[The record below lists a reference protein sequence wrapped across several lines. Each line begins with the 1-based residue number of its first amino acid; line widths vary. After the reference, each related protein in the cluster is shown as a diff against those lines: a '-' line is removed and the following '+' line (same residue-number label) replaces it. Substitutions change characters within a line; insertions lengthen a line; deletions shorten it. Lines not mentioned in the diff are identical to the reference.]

1 MITQKGRCNMNA
13 LKRWRFHLRDK
24 GDFVLT
30 GVDRYGREVHI
41 PIQQENIQYVKLD
54 TSYLQINTKD
64 RLEGYLLWFK
74 DADMSK
80 AIAPMRAV
88 KRQPKQSTIDA
99 VYCMMAEVS
108 MYLCGIVKEVDKDYL
123 RRTKP
128 LNLFLNSASD
138 DEGAFNLDIAVEIL
152 LKAGAK
158 EKISP
163 LEKFI

>member
-1 MITQKGRCNMNA
+1 MVV
-13 LKRWRFHLRDK
+13 LKKWRFHLTDD
-24 GDFVLT
+24 GEFILT

-41 PIQQENIQYVKLD
+41 PVQQDNIQYVKLD

-99 VYCMMAEVS
+99 VYCMMAEAS
-108 MYLCGIVKEVDKDYL
+108 MYLCGLVKEVDKDYL

-158 EKISP
+158 EEIRP
-163 LEKFI
+163 LDKFI

>member
-1 MITQKGRCNMNA
+1 MSDDGSFI
-13 LKRWRFHLRDK
+13 
-24 GDFVLT
+24 LT
-30 GVDRYGREVHI
+30 GIGKYDRLVRI
-41 PIQQENIQYVKLD
+41 PIQQNNIEYAKLD
-54 TSYLQINTKD
+54 TSYLQLNMNNKI
-64 RLEGYLLWFK
+64 EGYLLWFK

-108 MYLCGIVKEVDKDYL
+108 MYLCGFVKEVDKYYL

-128 LNLFLNSASD
+128 LNLFFNSASD

-152 LKAGAK
+152 LKTGAK
-158 EKISP
+158 EEIRP
-163 LEKFI
+163 LDKFI

>member
-1 MITQKGRCNMNA
+1 MVVIK
-13 LKRWRFHLRDK
+13 KWRFHLKDK
-24 GDFVLT
+24 GDFILA
-30 GVDRYGREVHI
+30 GLDRYGREVHI
-41 PIQQENIQYVKLD
+41 PVQQDNIQYAKLD
-54 TSYLQINTKD
+54 TSYLQLNLKD
-64 RLEGYLLWFK
+64 KLVGYLLWFK

-108 MYLCGIVKEVDKDYL
+108 MYLCGFAQEVDKDYL
-123 RRTKP
+123 RGTKP
-128 LNLFLNSASD
+128 LNLFFSSASD

-152 LKAGAK
+152 LKTGAK

-163 LEKFI
+163 LDKLI

>member
-1 MITQKGRCNMNA
+1 MVV
-13 LKRWRFHLRDK
+13 LKKWRFHMSDD
-24 GDFVLT
+24 GSFILT
-30 GVDRYGREVHI
+30 GIGKYDRLVRV
-41 PIQQENIQYVKLD
+41 PIQQDNIQYAKLD

-64 RLEGYLLWFK
+64 RLEGYLLWFN

-99 VYCMMAEVS
+99 VYCMMAEAS
-108 MYLCGIVKEVDKDYL
+108 MYLCGLVKEVDKDYL

-163 LEKFI
+163 LDKFI

>member
-1 MITQKGRCNMNA
+1 MKDN
-13 LKRWRFHLRDK
+13 

-41 PIQQENIQYVKLD
+41 PILQDNIQYAKLD
-54 TSYLQINTKD
+54 TSYLQLNLKD
-64 RLEGYLLWFK
+64 KLEGYMLWFK

-88 KRQPKQSTIDA
+88 KRQPKQSFVDA

-108 MYLCGIVKEVDKDYL
+108 MYLCGFVDEVKKEYL
-123 RRTKP
+123 RNTKP
-128 LNLFLNSASD
+128 LSVFFNNSSV
-138 DEGAFNLDIAVEIL
+138 EGAFNLDIAVDIL
-152 LKAGAK
+152 LKTGAN

-163 LEKFI
+163 LDKLI

>member
-1 MITQKGRCNMNA
+1 MVV
-13 LKRWRFHLRDK
+13 LKKWRFHMSDD
-24 GDFVLT
+24 GSFILT
-30 GVDRYGREVHI
+30 GIGKYDRLVRV
-41 PIQQENIQYVKLD
+41 PIQQDNIQYVKLD

-64 RLEGYLLWFK
+64 RIEGYLLWFK

-99 VYCMMAEVS
+99 VYCMMAEAS
-108 MYLCGIVKEVDKDYL
+108 MYLCGLVKEVDKDYL

-138 DEGAFNLDIAVEIL
+138 DEEAFNLDIAVEIL
-152 LKAGAK
+152 LKTGAK

-163 LEKFI
+163 LDKFI

>member
-1 MITQKGRCNMNA
+1 MVV
-13 LKRWRFHLRDK
+13 LKKWRFHMSDD
-24 GDFVLT
+24 GSFILT
-30 GVDRYGREVHI
+30 GIGKYDRLVRV
-41 PIQQENIQYVKLD
+41 PIQQDNIQYAKLD

-108 MYLCGIVKEVDKDYL
+108 MYLCGFVKEVDKDYL

-138 DEGAFNLDIAVEIL
+138 DEEAFNLDIAVEIL

-163 LEKFI
+163 LDKFI

>member
-1 MITQKGRCNMNA
+1 MMV
-13 LKRWRFHLRDK
+13 LKKWRFHLRERE
-24 GDFVLT
+24 DFVLT

-41 PIQQENIQYVKLD
+41 PVQQDNIQYVKLD

-108 MYLCGIVKEVDKDYL
+108 MYLCGFVKEVDKYYL

-128 LNLFLNSASD
+128 LNLFFNSASD
-138 DEGAFNLDIAVEIL
+138 DEEAFNLDIAVEIL
-152 LKAGAK
+152 LKTGAK
-158 EKISP
+158 EEIRP
-163 LEKFI
+163 LDKFI

>member
-1 MITQKGRCNMNA
+1 MVV
-13 LKRWRFHLRDK
+13 LKKWRFHMSDD
-24 GDFVLT
+24 GSFILT
-30 GVDRYGREVHI
+30 GLGKYDRLVRV
-41 PIQQENIQYVKLD
+41 PIQQDNIQYVKLD

-99 VYCMMAEVS
+99 VYCMMAEAS
-108 MYLCGIVKEVDKDYL
+108 MYLCGLVKEVDKDYL
-123 RRTKP
+123 RRTNP

-158 EKISP
+158 EEIRP
-163 LEKFI
+163 LDKFI

>member
-1 MITQKGRCNMNA
+1 MVV
-13 LKRWRFHLRDK
+13 LKKWRFHLRERE
-24 GDFVLT
+24 DFVLT

-41 PIQQENIQYVKLD
+41 PVQQDNIQYVKLD
-54 TSYLQINTKD
+54 TSFLQLNMNNKI
-64 RLEGYLLWFK
+64 EGYMLWFK

-99 VYCMMAEVS
+99 VYCMMAETS
-108 MYLCGIVKEVDKDYL
+108 MYLCGLVKEVDIDYL

-128 LNLFLNSASD
+128 LNLFLDSASD
-138 DEGAFNLDIAVEIL
+138 DDGAFNLDIAVEIL
-152 LKAGAK
+152 LKTGAK

-163 LEKFI
+163 LDKFI

>member
-1 MITQKGRCNMNA
+1 MVV
-13 LKRWRFHLRDK
+13 LKKWRFHLRERE
-24 GDFVLT
+24 DFVLT

-41 PIQQENIQYVKLD
+41 PVQQDNIQYVKLD

-108 MYLCGIVKEVDKDYL
+108 MYLCGLAKEVDKDYM

-158 EKISP
+158 EEIRP
-163 LEKFI
+163 LDKFI

>member
-1 MITQKGRCNMNA
+1 MVV
-13 LKRWRFHLRDK
+13 LKKWRFHLRERE
-24 GDFVLT
+24 DFVLT

-41 PIQQENIQYVKLD
+41 TVQQDNIQYVKLD
-54 TSYLQINTKD
+54 TSFLQLNMNNKIA
-64 RLEGYLLWFK
+64 GYMLWFK
-74 DADMSK
+74 DVDMSK

-99 VYCMMAEVS
+99 VYCMMAETS
-108 MYLCGIVKEVDKDYL
+108 MYLCGLVKEVDIDYL

-128 LNLFLNSASD
+128 LNLFLDSASD
-138 DEGAFNLDIAVEIL
+138 DDGAFNLDIAVEIL

-163 LEKFI
+163 LDKFI

>member
-1 MITQKGRCNMNA
+1 MVV
-13 LKRWRFHLRDK
+13 LKKWRFHMSDD
-24 GDFVLT
+24 GSFILT
-30 GVDRYGREVHI
+30 GIGKYDRLVRV
-41 PIQQENIQYVKLD
+41 PIQQDNIQYAKLD
-54 TSYLQINTKD
+54 TSYLQNNTKD
-64 RLEGYLLWFK
+64 RLEGNLLRFK

-99 VYCMMAEVS
+99 VYCMMAEAS
-108 MYLCGIVKEVDKDYL
+108 MYLCGLVKEVDKDYL

-128 LNLFLNSASD
+128 LNLFLNSASG

-163 LEKFI
+163 LDKFI

>member
-1 MITQKGRCNMNA
+1 MEK
-13 LKRWRFHLRDK
+13 LKKWRFHMSDD
-24 GDFVLT
+24 GSFILT
-30 GVDRYGREVHI
+30 GIGKYDRLVRI
-41 PIQQENIQYVKLD
+41 PIQQDNIQYAKLD
-54 TSYLQINTKD
+54 TSYIQLNLKD
-64 RLEGYLLWFK
+64 KMVGYLLWFK

-108 MYLCGIVKEVDKDYL
+108 MYLCGVVKEVDKDYL

-152 LKAGAK
+152 LKTGAK

-163 LEKFI
+163 LDKFI

>member
-1 MITQKGRCNMNA
+1 MVV
-13 LKRWRFHLRDK
+13 LKKWRFHLTND
-24 GDFVLT
+24 GEFILT

-41 PIQQENIQYVKLD
+41 PVQQDNIQYVKLD

-108 MYLCGIVKEVDKDYL
+108 MCLCGLVKEVDKDYL

-138 DEGAFNLDIAVEIL
+138 DEEAFNLDIAVEIL
-152 LKAGAK
+152 LKAGVK

-163 LEKFI
+163 LDKFI

>member
-1 MITQKGRCNMNA
+1 MVV
-13 LKRWRFHLRDK
+13 LKKWRFHLTND
-24 GDFVLT
+24 GEFILT

-41 PIQQENIQYVKLD
+41 PVQQDNIQYAKLD

-99 VYCMMAEVS
+99 VYCMMAEAS
-108 MYLCGIVKEVDKDYL
+108 MYLCGLVKEVDKDYL

-138 DEGAFNLDIAVEIL
+138 DDGAFNLDIAVEIL
-152 LKAGAK
+152 LKTGAK
-158 EKISP
+158 EEIRP
-163 LEKFI
+163 LDKFI

>member
-1 MITQKGRCNMNA
+1 M
-13 LKRWRFHLRDK
+13 
-24 GDFVLT
+24 
-30 GVDRYGREVHI
+30 
-41 PIQQENIQYVKLD
+41 
-54 TSYLQINTKD
+54 
-64 RLEGYLLWFK
+64 GYLLWFK

-108 MYLCGIVKEVDKDYL
+108 MYLCGFVKEVDKDYL

-138 DEGAFNLDIAVEIL
+138 DEEAFNLDIAVEIL
-152 LKAGAK
+152 LKAGVK

-163 LEKFI
+163 LDYKFL

>member
-1 MITQKGRCNMNA
+1 MSDDGSFI
-13 LKRWRFHLRDK
+13 
-24 GDFVLT
+24 LT
-30 GVDRYGREVHI
+30 GIGKYDRLVRV
-41 PIQQENIQYVKLD
+41 PIQQDNIQYVKLD
-54 TSYLQINTKD
+54 TSYLQLNMNNKI
-64 RLEGYLLWFK
+64 EGYLLWFK

-108 MYLCGIVKEVDKDYL
+108 MYLCGFVKEVDKDYL

-138 DEGAFNLDIAVEIL
+138 DEEAFNLDIAVEIL

-163 LEKFI
+163 LDKFI

>member
-1 MITQKGRCNMNA
+1 MEK
-13 LKRWRFHLRDK
+13 LKKWRFHLRERE
-24 GDFVLT
+24 DFVLT

-41 PIQQENIQYVKLD
+41 PVQQDNIQYVKLD
-54 TSYLQINTKD
+54 TSYIQINTKD

-108 MYLCGIVKEVDKDYL
+108 MYLCGFVKEVDKYYL

-128 LNLFLNSASD
+128 LNLFFNSASD

-152 LKAGAK
+152 LKTGAK
-158 EKISP
+158 EEIRP
-163 LEKFI
+163 LDKFI

>member
-1 MITQKGRCNMNA
+1 MNV
-13 LKRWRFHLRDK
+13 LKRWRFHLTND
-24 GDFVLT
+24 GEFILT

-41 PIQQENIQYVKLD
+41 PVQQDNIQYVKLD
-54 TSYLQINTKD
+54 TSYLQLNMNNKI
-64 RLEGYLLWFK
+64 EGYLLWFK

-99 VYCMMAEVS
+99 VYCMMAEAS
-108 MYLCGIVKEVDKDYL
+108 MYLCGLVKEVDKDYL

-138 DEGAFNLDIAVEIL
+138 DDGAFNLDIAVEIL

-163 LEKFI
+163 LDKFI

>member
-1 MITQKGRCNMNA
+1 MVV
-13 LKRWRFHLRDK
+13 LKKWRFHLTND
-24 GDFVLT
+24 GEFILT

-41 PIQQENIQYVKLD
+41 PIQQDNIQYVKLD

-64 RLEGYLLWFK
+64 KLEGYLLWFK

-108 MYLCGIVKEVDKDYL
+108 MYLCGFVKEVDKDYL

-152 LKAGAK
+152 LKTGAK
-158 EKISP
+158 EEISP
-163 LEKFI
+163 LDKFI

>member
-1 MITQKGRCNMNA
+1 MVV
-13 LKRWRFHLRDK
+13 LKKWRFHMSDD
-24 GDFVLT
+24 GSFILT
-30 GVDRYGREVHI
+30 GIGKYDRLVRI
-41 PIQQENIQYVKLD
+41 PIQQDNIQYAKLD
-54 TSYLQINTKD
+54 TSYIQLNLKD
-64 RLEGYLLWFK
+64 KMVGYLLWFK

-108 MYLCGIVKEVDKDYL
+108 MYLCGFVKEVDKDYL

-152 LKAGAK
+152 LKTGAK

-163 LEKFI
+163 LDKFI

>member
-1 MITQKGRCNMNA
+1 MRE
-13 LKRWRFHLRDK
+13 RE
-24 GDFVLT
+24 DFVLT

-41 PIQQENIQYVKLD
+41 PVQQDNIQYVKLD
-54 TSYLQINTKD
+54 TSYIQINTKD

-108 MYLCGIVKEVDKDYL
+108 MYLCGFVKEVDKYYL

-128 LNLFLNSASD
+128 LNLFFNSASD

-152 LKAGAK
+152 LKTGAK
-158 EKISP
+158 EEIRP
-163 LEKFI
+163 LDKFI

>member
-1 MITQKGRCNMNA
+1 MSDNGSFI
-13 LKRWRFHLRDK
+13 
-24 GDFVLT
+24 LT
-30 GVDRYGREVHI
+30 GIGKYDRLVRV
-41 PIQQENIQYVKLD
+41 PIQQDNIQYAKLD

-108 MYLCGIVKEVDKDYL
+108 MYLCGFVKEVDKDYL

-152 LKAGAK
+152 LKTGAK
-158 EKISP
+158 EEIRP
-163 LEKFI
+163 LDKLI

>member
-1 MITQKGRCNMNA
+1 MVV
-13 LKRWRFHLRDK
+13 LKKWRFHMSDD
-24 GDFVLT
+24 GSFILT
-30 GVDRYGREVHI
+30 GIGKYDRLVRV
-41 PIQQENIQYVKLD
+41 PIQQDNIQYAKLD

-108 MYLCGIVKEVDKDYL
+108 MYLCGFVKEVDKYYL

-128 LNLFLNSASD
+128 LNLFFNSASD
-138 DEGAFNLDIAVEIL
+138 DEEAFNLDIAVEIL
-152 LKAGAK
+152 LKTGAK

-163 LEKFI
+163 LDKFI

>member
-1 MITQKGRCNMNA
+1 MVV
-13 LKRWRFHLRDK
+13 LKKWRFHMSDD
-24 GDFVLT
+24 GSFILT
-30 GVDRYGREVHI
+30 GIGKYDRLVRV
-41 PIQQENIQYVKLD
+41 PIQQDNIQYAKLD

-88 KRQPKQSTIDA
+88 KRQPKQSTTDA

-108 MYLCGIVKEVDKDYL
+108 MYLCGFAKEVDKDYL

-128 LNLFLNSASD
+128 LNLFFNSASD

-152 LKAGAK
+152 LKTGAK
-158 EKISP
+158 EEIRP
-163 LEKFI
+163 LDKFI

>member
-1 MITQKGRCNMNA
+1 MVV
-13 LKRWRFHLRDK
+13 LKKWRFHMSDD
-24 GDFVLT
+24 GSFILT
-30 GVDRYGREVHI
+30 GIGKYDRLVRV
-41 PIQQENIQYVKLD
+41 PIQQDNIQYAKLD

-108 MYLCGIVKEVDKDYL
+108 MYLCGLVKEVDKDYL

-138 DEGAFNLDIAVEIL
+138 DEEAFNLDIAVEIL

-163 LEKFI
+163 LDKFI